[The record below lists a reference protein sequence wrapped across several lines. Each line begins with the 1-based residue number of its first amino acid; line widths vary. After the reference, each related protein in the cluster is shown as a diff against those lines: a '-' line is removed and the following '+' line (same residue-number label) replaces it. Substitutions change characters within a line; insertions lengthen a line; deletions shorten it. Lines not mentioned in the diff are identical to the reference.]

1 MVEVIRNKSDL
12 KIYCDDRALKFM
24 DSLAMGQ
31 IGNEREREKAKMT
44 PNVASP
50 SYYSMETAFT

>member
-1 MVEVIRNKSDL
+1 MMRNKSDL

-31 IGNEREREKAKMT
+31 IENEREREKAKMT